1 MKLPEA
7 VRPHK
12 LPAYAAVDADGRL
25 RRQLARLWNRWES
38 IVSEQEQ
45 KPDRASWNVG
55 DFLNPREPIPAGLYI
70 GLGVGSFAVLLAL
83 WAAVT
88 YTRLIDPLF
97 LPTPG
102 RVLQAGLDL
111 FFEFDFTTDIL
122 NSTYRVMVGFLIA
135 AILGV
140 PLGLLMGTFKAAEA
154 LIEPLM
160 GFIRY
165 MPASAFIPLFI
176 LWLGIGDV
184 EKVAIIF
191 VGSFFQLVLMVA
203 VVAKNVHK
211 DMLETA
217 YTLGARRVQVI
228 RKVLLPA
235 SLPGIL
241 ETLRIIVGWAW
252 TYIVVAELVASSSG
266 IGYMIISAQRM
277 LRTASIIFGILTI
290 GMLGL
295 ITDYGFKWLHRKLFP
310 WVE

>member
-1 MKLPEA
+1 MNRKKEKQVEKAPS
-7 VRPHK
+7 
-12 LPAYAAVDADGRL
+12 RL
-25 RRQLARLWNRWES
+25 
-38 IVSEQEQ
+38 
-45 KPDRASWNVG
+45 G
-55 DFLNPREPIPAGLYI
+55 DLLSPREPIHKGLY
-70 GLGVGSFAVLLAL
+70 LALVLSSFAFFLAVWSIL
-83 WAAVT
+83 T
-88 YTRLIDPLF
+88 YGKFVDPLF

-102 RVLQAGLDL
+102 KVLQAGIDL
-111 FFEFDFTTDIL
+111 FVDFGFTNDIL
-122 NSTYRVMVGFLIA
+122 NSVYRVMLGFIVA
-135 AILGV
+135 AVLGV
-140 PLGLLMGTFKAAEA
+140 PLGLLMGTFKVAEA
-154 LIEPLM
+154 ITEPVV

-184 EKVAIIF
+184 EKIAIIF

-217 YTLGARRVQVI
+217 YTLGAKRFQVI

-235 SLPGIL
+235 SLPGIV

-252 TYIVVAELVASSSG
+252 TYIIVAELVASASG
-266 IGYMIISAQRM
+266 IGYMIISSQRM
-277 LRTASIIFGILTI
+277 LRTGNIIFGILTI

-295 ITDYGFKWLHRKLFP
+295 ITDYLFKWLYNRLFP

>member
-1 MKLPEA
+1 M
-7 VRPHK
+7 
-12 LPAYAAVDADGRL
+12 
-25 RRQLARLWNRWES
+25 Q
-38 IVSEQEQ
+38 SEQEPNLERA
-45 KPDRASWNVG
+45 PDRLE
-55 DFLNPREPIPAGLYI
+55 DLLNPREAIPTGIYI
-70 GLGVGSFAVLLAL
+70 ALSIGSFAVLLLVWSAL
-83 WAAVT
+83 T
-88 YTRLIDPLF
+88 YTKLIDPLF
-97 LPTPG
+97 LPTPT
-102 RVLQAGLDL
+102 RVFQAGLDL
-111 FFEFDFTTDIL
+111 FLEFGFTTDIL
-122 NSTYRVMVGFLIA
+122 NSTYRVMLGFVLA
-135 AILGV
+135 AVLGV

-154 LIEPLM
+154 LIEPVM

-217 YTLGARRVQVI
+217 YTLGAKRMQMI
-228 RKVLLPA
+228 WKVLLPA

-241 ETLRIIVGWAW
+241 DTLRIIVGWAW

-277 LRTASIIFGILTI
+277 LRTSSIIFGILTI

-295 ITDYGFKWLHRKLFP
+295 ITDYGFKWLHKKLFP

>member
-1 MKLPEA
+1 MQNEQDKDIERTPWT
-7 VRPHK
+7 
-12 LPAYAAVDADGRL
+12 L
-25 RRQLARLWNRWES
+25 RDLLS
-38 IVSEQEQ
+38 
-45 KPDRASWNVG
+45 
-55 DFLNPREPIPAGLYI
+55 PREVIPASLY
-70 GLGVGSFAVLLAL
+70 VLLSVSSFGVLLLL
-83 WAAVT
+83 WAALT
-88 YTRLIDPLF
+88 YGGFIDALF

-102 RVLQAGLDL
+102 RVFRAGVDL
-111 FFEFDFTTDIL
+111 FLEFSFTTDIL
-122 NSTYRVMVGFLIA
+122 NSTYRVLVGFLLA
-135 AILGV
+135 AVLGV

-154 LIEPLM
+154 LIEPIT

-184 EKVAIIF
+184 EKIAIIF

-203 VVAKNVHK
+203 VVAKSVHK

-217 YTLGARRVQVI
+217 YTLGAQRMQVI

-241 ETLRIIVGWAW
+241 DTLRIIVGWAW

-290 GMLGL
+290 GLLGL
-295 ITDYGFKWLHRKLFP
+295 VTDYGFKWLYAKLFP

>member
-1 MKLPEA
+1 MPTEPE
-7 VRPHK
+7 R
-12 LPAYAAVDADGRL
+12 DIERTSWRL
-25 RRQLARLWNRWES
+25 
-38 IVSEQEQ
+38 
-45 KPDRASWNVG
+45 G
-55 DFLNPREPIPAGLYI
+55 DLLSPREPIPASLYI
-70 GLGVGSFAVLLAL
+70 LLGISSFGVLLLL
-83 WAAVT
+83 WAALT
-88 YTRLIDPLF
+88 YGGFIDALF

-102 RVLQAGLDL
+102 RVFRAGLDL
-111 FFEFDFTTDIL
+111 FLELGFTTDIL
-122 NSTYRVMVGFLIA
+122 NSTYRVLVGFLIA
-135 AILGV
+135 AVIGV

-184 EKVAIIF
+184 EKIGIIF

-217 YTLGARRVQVI
+217 YTLGAKRMQVI

-241 ETLRIIVGWAW
+241 DTLRIIVGWAW

-290 GMLGL
+290 GLMGL
-295 ITDYGFKWLHRKLFP
+295 ITDYGFKWLHAKLFP